1 MIQRFCFGWPK
12 WLREPRVAYYCQSQY
27 LCALWVQAWV
37 ALDKESE
44 EQAIGSLGVHWYFIA
59 PEGSLGSKIKLQRYG
74 LATTFA

>member
-1 MIQRFCFGWPK
+1 M
-12 WLREPRVAYYCQSQY
+12 
-27 LCALWVQAWV
+27 